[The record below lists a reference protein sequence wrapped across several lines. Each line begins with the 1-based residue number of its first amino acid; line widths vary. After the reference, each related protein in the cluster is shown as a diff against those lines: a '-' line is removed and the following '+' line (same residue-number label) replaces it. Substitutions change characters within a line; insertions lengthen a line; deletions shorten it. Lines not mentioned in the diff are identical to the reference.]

1 MGDKSLMKTIFLI
14 LLSMTAS
21 IYADL
26 SVNQI
31 QEMINK
37 IHQKREG
44 VKLATL
50 ESTKEPFVR
59 LETNSSTSTFVIPI
73 EIKKED
79 AKLVL
84 HAIVNGRAY
93 INDAWLDIDENIL
106 GYQLKYIGNRGV
118 VLRNEN
124 HIKKLFLRKN
134 RDNFIKLE
142 ERY

>member
-14 LLSMTAS
+14 LLSMTATV
-21 IYADL
+21 YADL

-37 IHQKREG
+37 IHEKREG
-44 VKLATL
+44 VELVTL

-59 LETNSSTSTFVIPI
+59 LETDSNSSTFVIPTASKSA
-73 EIKKED
+73 E
-79 AKLVL
+79 AKIVL

-93 INDAWLDIDENIL
+93 INDEWLKLDDNIL
-106 GYQLKYIGNRGV
+106 GYKLKFIGKRGV